1 MTIINMMQDINVTV
15 GKRGE
20 TAGMKTPTLY
30 LRDTLIDAMIDMMIS
45 ARTSATIVATE
56 TTVVSE
62 EIVATTGVD
71 LLGSQSCL
79 LLSS

>member
-1 MTIINMMQDINVTV
+1 
-15 GKRGE
+15 
-20 TAGMKTPTLY
+20 
-30 LRDTLIDAMIDMMIS
+30 MIDMMIS